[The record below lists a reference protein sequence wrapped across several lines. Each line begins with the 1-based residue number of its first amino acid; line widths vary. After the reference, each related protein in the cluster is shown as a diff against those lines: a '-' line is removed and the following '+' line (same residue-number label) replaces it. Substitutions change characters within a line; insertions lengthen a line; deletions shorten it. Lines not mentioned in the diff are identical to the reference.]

1 MTSDENPVHAPKR
14 RRMAGYTPLATEH
27 TDGESVAEEQAHAPL
42 PQQQLGGSV
51 AEKAM
56 MPVPVRDVSSLVV
69 KAQAEEMDVPADAGA
84 QEREERESA
93 TDHAPAR
100 KRRMGSASPAA
111 GEKEVEA
118 PSNTS
123 AGAAQAELVTPTAT
137 ASSSTRLGGTKGG
150 ARGVTVNRSTVA
162 SSAWRKPAVITAF
175 LLVLGL
181 LVVLGARWLRT
192 LAGVQDFLMAYDGHA
207 WQPAVAPEGIPPWL
221 GWQHFL
227 NVFFIVLII
236 RTGLQVRTERK
247 PPGYWTAKKDSFFSP
262 KGNSPKKVSLSQWLH
277 QSLDVL
283 WVANGIIFVVLLFVS
298 GQWMRIVPMSWDVFP
313 NMLSAA
319 IQYASLDWPAENG
332 WLHYN
337 ALQVMAY
344 FLTVFVA
351 APLAVLTGVR
361 ISTWWPERAKRLT
374 KLYPV
379 GWARALHFPVM
390 HYFVAFTVVHVFLVF
405 FTGALRNLNHIYG
418 SRDIVDWWGLAIF
431 LVSVLAIAAA
441 WFLTRPLF
449 TTPIAARLGK
459 VTK

>member
-1 MTSDENPVHAPKR
+1 M
-14 RRMAGYTPLATEH
+14 
-27 TDGESVAEEQAHAPL
+27 
-42 PQQQLGGSV
+42 
-51 AEKAM
+51 
-56 MPVPVRDVSSLVV
+56 
-69 KAQAEEMDVPADAGA
+69 
-84 QEREERESA
+84 
-93 TDHAPAR
+93 
-100 KRRMGSASPAA
+100 
-111 GEKEVEA
+111 
-118 PSNTS
+118 
-123 AGAAQAELVTPTAT
+123 
-137 ASSSTRLGGTKGG
+137 
-150 ARGVTVNRSTVA
+150 A